1 MIDKGPD
8 SANPLALVGTG
19 VLGAI
24 GAWFL
29 SQFVRKSDPPPD
41 VDDEGACAKKS
52 ELRTMRSDFK
62 GDIAYVVGRLDELGE
77 RMDGINGQLSRI
89 RTRQPGQPTQGD

>member
-8 SANPLALVGTG
+8 TANPLAIVGAS
-19 VLGAI
+19 VLSAI

-29 SQFVRKSDPPPD
+29 SQFVRKPD
-41 VDDEGACAKKS
+41 SHEPEADEEGCAKRA
-52 ELRTMRSDFK
+52 ELRTIRSDFK

-89 RTRQPGQPTQGD
+89 RTRPPGQSTQGD